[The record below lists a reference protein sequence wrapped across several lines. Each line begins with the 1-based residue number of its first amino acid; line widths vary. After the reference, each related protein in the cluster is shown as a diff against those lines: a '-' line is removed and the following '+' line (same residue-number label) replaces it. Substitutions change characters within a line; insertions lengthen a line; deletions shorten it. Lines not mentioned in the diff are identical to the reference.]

1 VTEQALQEVT
11 LTGLSRYEDNVKEFN
26 SISRSLATVTDL
38 EAYWSRVR
46 RLKQLNDELE
56 AMP

>member
-11 LTGLSRYEDNVKEFN
+11 VAALDRYEENVREFN
-26 SISRSLATVTDL
+26 SLSRSLGTITDL
-38 EAYWSRVR
+38 EVYWRRVR